1 MFQIS
6 GLARRIE
13 CQQAQQVANGFI
25 GGVQVQPDILLDTV
39 EELFT
44 ARQYDLGRLPVVEK
58 TQQHSG
64 QQQQKGEHHA
74 DMDMQWKPA
83 WIRAQWV
90 RHCGFLHE
98 GQHTAEGPSI
108 VKALSLRLRRIA

>member
-1 MFQIS
+1 MT
-6 GLARRIE
+6 
-13 CQQAQQVANGFI
+13 NGVI
-25 GGVQVQPDILLDTV
+25 GRVQVQADILLNAV
-39 EELFT
+39 EEFF
-44 ARQYDLGRLPVVEK
+44 AAGQDDLCGLPVVEK
-58 TQQHSG
+58 PQHRPG

-74 DMDMQWKPA
+74 DMDMQRKPA